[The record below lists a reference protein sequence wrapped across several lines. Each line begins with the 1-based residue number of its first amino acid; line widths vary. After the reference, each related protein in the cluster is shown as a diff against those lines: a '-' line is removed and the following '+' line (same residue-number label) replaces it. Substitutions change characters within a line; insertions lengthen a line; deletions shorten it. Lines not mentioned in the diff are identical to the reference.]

1 MAHTLRELARL
12 VGGAVSGDGDLR
24 IHGAA
29 ILRDARDGQITLAD
43 RPQLADALAASQASA
58 VVVGVDFRPSGL
70 PSIAVDDVHEAFA
83 RIVACFRP
91 PRPRRAVGISPRAD
105 VSPTARLGRNVDV
118 HPGAVVGDDVEIGDG
133 SVIHSCAVVMAGCRL
148 GREVTVFPGAVLYEN
163 TVLGDRVVVHGG
175 AILGAYGFGYE
186 KVDGRHQL
194 CAQLGNV
201 EVGDDVEIGA
211 GATIDRGTYGPTVIG
226 EGTKLDDQVMIG
238 HNCRIGRHN
247 LLCSQVGIAGSST
260 TGDYVVMAGQVGIGD
275 HLRIGDDVQIGA
287 QAGVMDDIAGR
298 QTMLGSPAIPLRDQM
313 VIIAALSK
321 LPELRKQVR
330 SLQRTIEE
338 LRAERNAFTR
348 RLERDQP
355 DAA

>member
-1 MAHTLRELARL
+1 
-12 VGGAVSGDGDLR
+12 
-24 IHGAA
+24 
-29 ILRDARDGQITLAD
+29 
-43 RPQLADALAASQASA
+43 
-58 VVVGVDFRPSGL
+58 
-70 PSIAVDDVHEAFA
+70 
-83 RIVACFRP
+83 
-91 PRPRRAVGISPRAD
+91 
-105 VSPTARLGRNVDV
+105 
-118 HPGAVVGDDVEIGDG
+118 VVGDDVEIGDG